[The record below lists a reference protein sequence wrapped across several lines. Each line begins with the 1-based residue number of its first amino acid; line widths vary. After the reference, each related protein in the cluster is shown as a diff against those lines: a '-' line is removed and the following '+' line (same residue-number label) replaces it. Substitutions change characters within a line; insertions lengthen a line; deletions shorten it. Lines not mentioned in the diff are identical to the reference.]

1 MTRMRTLAIVCLCLA
16 RAAYPAVAA
25 KSDAK
30 SVAIA
35 EAMVQAM
42 GGQNAWNSAHFLRF
56 DFKVSKGGKEVASR
70 THLWD
75 KRTGRYRL
83 DDSTKEGAPRTALM
97 NLANREG
104 SVYVGGKK
112 LEGAESAKALKDAY
126 ASYTND
132 VYWLMMPWKW
142 LDSGVHLKYVGQQKG
157 YDVVELT
164 FDHVGLTPGDMYHA
178 FVSPKTHMM
187 EHWEY
192 TLQSGN
198 KGSWDWQYG
207 EHKGVK
213 LASNHTND
221 QGMSINMGSV
231 DILDSV
237 PDDSFTNPAKK

>member
-1 MTRMRTLAIVCLCLA
+1 MHRTGSVLIGGLLLAM
-16 RAAYPAVAA
+16 AAYPADDS
-25 KSDAK
+25 KRDAR

-35 EAMVQAM
+35 EAMVKAM
-42 GGQNAWNSAHFLRF
+42 GGQDAWNSAHFLRF

-70 THLWD
+70 SHLWD

-83 DDSTKEGAPRTALM
+83 DDTTKQGSPRTALM

-112 LEGAESAKALKDAY
+112 LEGADSAKGLKEAY
-126 ASYTND
+126 GSYIND

-142 LDSGVHLKYVGQQKG
+142 LDGGVHLKYLGQQKG

-192 TLQSGN
+192 TLQSGD

-221 QGMSINMGSV
+221 QGMAINMGTV

-237 PDDSFTNPAKK
+237 PDESFTNPAKK